1 MWSFIILPD
10 VKCQALNTKIR
21 LQCFVCVVL
30 NYIVVGC
37 PWPIIL
43 GFSFLRSQGNSSFGV
58 LVNIKLAR
66 PPITEN
72 SLNFGG
78 RLMNFEKLQLYT
90 NLIKSVI
97 DPLFEL
103 PFQLTSTSP
112 TAISGF
118 LTSLSR
124 QGETAMSGK
133 SRKTGT
139 IFVKWKNVLCVMNNY
154 NIAWQLRRSVGI
166 PGDWCGSNSQA
177 IGQVIHGSLHIDS
190 LICYFLY
197 LVYHYISYVYPCLP

>member
-10 VKCQALNTKIR
+10 VKFQALNTKNKFIIR
-21 LQCFVCVVL
+21 LTMFVCVVL

-78 RLMNFEKLQLYT
+78 HLMWKFWKTTTVHQPDKISDWSVVWITFSVDFNLPDRHQRITNKLIQARRNSDEWKEQHNWNNFC
-90 NLIKSVI
+90 
-97 DPLFEL
+97 
-103 PFQLTSTSP
+103 
-112 TAISGF
+112 G
-118 LTSLSR
+118 
-124 QGETAMSGK
+124 
-133 SRKTGT
+133 RKRVFFAWWITT
-139 IFVKWKNVLCVMNNY
+139 LCDNR
-154 NIAWQLRRSVGI
+154 ALLLAS
-166 PGDWCGSNSQA
+166 
-177 IGQVIHGSLHIDS
+177 
-190 LICYFLY
+190 
-197 LVYHYISYVYPCLP
+197 

>member
-1 MWSFIILPD
+1 MQKKSRLGGLEGHWVLRVSLWRATIVIAPLKIPLKQNSIGFLVWSFIILTD
-10 VKCQALNTKIR
+10 VKFQALNTKIR

-58 LVNIKLAR
+58 LIVNIKLAR

-78 RLMNFEKLQLYT
+78 RLMWKFNFEKLQLYT

-97 DPLFEL
+97 NPLFEL
-103 PFQLTSTSP
+103 PFQLTSTCPRPPS
-112 TAISGF
+112 AD
-118 LTSLSR
+118 
-124 QGETAMSGK
+124 
-133 SRKTGT
+133 
-139 IFVKWKNVLCVMNNY
+139 Y
-154 NIAWQLRRSVGI
+154 
-166 PGDWCGSNSQA
+166 
-177 IGQVIHGSLHIDS
+177 
-190 LICYFLY
+190 
-197 LVYHYISYVYPCLP
+197 